1 MSEVWTTLFASG
13 QGLLGEWAPFI
24 LRVGL
29 GFGLLTH
36 GYPKLFK
43 DFGQFSGYVASLK
56 WPAPKLFAFLAAI
69 LEFVGALLLI
79 VGLFVH
85 PVALLLAGYF
95 ILVMLSAHRGQKFQK
110 GWELAFLYFVGMLA
124 LWAIDEAGVWALSS
138 VWPW

>member
-1 MSEVWTTLFASG
+1 MTEVLNTLFVSG
-13 QGLLGEWAPFI
+13 QGNFSEWAPFI

-29 GFGLLTH
+29 GLGLISH

-43 DFGQFSGYVASLK
+43 NFAQFSGYVASLK
-56 WPAPKLFAFLAAI
+56 WPAPRIFALLAGL
-69 LEFVGALLLI
+69 LEFAGSLLLI

-95 ILVMLSAHRGQKFQK
+95 ILVMLSAHRGQKFQQ

-124 LWAIDEAGVWALSS
+124 LWAINEDGAWALASIMF
-138 VWPW
+138 